1 MARIEVVGNVGTD
14 PEIKFFDGKNGSF
27 GVASFSLAYTPREK
41 KGQDWIDGETVW
53 FRISILGK
61 QAELVTDA
69 VRKGERVKVVGTL
82 KVSSYQAKDGSQKQ
96 GLEIKADDITI
107 VLKSA
112 NKSQFSKPK
121 NDEPEW
127 GSSWN

>member
-14 PEIKFFDGKNGSF
+14 PEIKFFEGKNGSF

-41 KGQDWIDGETVW
+41 KGQDWVDGETVW
-53 FRISILGK
+53 FRTSVVGR
-61 QAELVTDA
+61 QAELITDA

-96 GLEIKADDITI
+96 GLEIKADDITL

-112 NKSQFSKPK
+112 NKSSKPK